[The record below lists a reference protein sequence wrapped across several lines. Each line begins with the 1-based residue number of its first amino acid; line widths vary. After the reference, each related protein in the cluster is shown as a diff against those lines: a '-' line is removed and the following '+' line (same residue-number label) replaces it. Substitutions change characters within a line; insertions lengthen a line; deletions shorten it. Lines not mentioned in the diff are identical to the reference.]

1 LVFIDVGGCYILEMT
16 VLDSRIKIA
25 VVGAHLT
32 GQPLNHQLTDEQG
45 TLLYACRTRPI
56 YRLYALSGGALP
68 KPGLI
73 RQGEGQG
80 YAIEVE
86 VWELP
91 PAGFGRFV
99 NNIPSPLGIG
109 TLLLEN
115 DQEVKGFLCESFAIA
130 DAPDISH
137 LGGWRAYLE
146 MLT

>member
-1 LVFIDVGGCYILEMT
+1 MT
-16 VLDSRIKIA
+16 TSDSRIQIA

-32 GQPLNHQLTDEQG
+32 GQPLNHQLTDEHG
-45 TLLYACRTRPI
+45 TILHTCRTRPI
-56 YRLYALSGGALP
+56 YRLYALSSGAIP

-73 RQGEGQG
+73 RQGNDQG

-99 NNIPSPLGIG
+99 NHIPSPLGIG

-130 DAPDISH
+130 NALDISH
-137 LGGWRAYLE
+137 LGGWRAYLAT
-146 MLT
+146 LA

>member
-1 LVFIDVGGCYILEMT
+1 MTILN
-16 VLDSRIKIA
+16 SQIQIA

-32 GQPLNHQLTDEQG
+32 GQPLNHQLTDEHG
-45 TLLYACRTRPI
+45 TLLYTCLTRPF
-56 YRLYALSGGALP
+56 YRLYALSSGAIP

-73 RQGEGQG
+73 RQGDNQG

-115 DQEVKGFLCESFAIA
+115 DKEVKGFLCEFFAIA

-146 MLT
+146 TLT

>member
-1 LVFIDVGGCYILEMT
+1 MT
-16 VLDSRIKIA
+16 TSDYPIQIA
-25 VVGAHLT
+25 VVGAHLM
-32 GQPLNHQLTDEQG
+32 GQPLNHQLTDEHG
-45 TLLYACRTRPI
+45 TLLYTCRTRPF
-56 YRLYALSGGALP
+56 YRLYALRSGAIP

-73 RQGEGQG
+73 RQGDGQG

-115 DQEVKGFLCESFAIA
+115 AQEVKGFLCESFAIA
-130 DAPDISH
+130 NAPDISH

-146 MLT
+146 TLA